1 MNDHQRTG
9 ADPYADLSN
18 RTSGKRPKTGLIII
32 GVTVGL
38 VVLIAAALLA
48 VNLLSDDGEPAAAG
62 SGASAAQN
70 ATQEQ
75 AAVTVTGDPLPEYPQ
90 VNSYIAPPAD
100 DPAVGKTPP
109 TLAGQS
115 FDGSKI
121 TIDPSDGR
129 AKVVIFVAH
138 WCPHCQAE
146 VPGIQKWIDAG
157 NKPDNV
163 DVYAVS
169 TAVAADKGNY
179 PPSAWL
185 ATEGWT
191 PPVMLDSPDQTA
203 AVAYGLPGFP
213 YFVMVDAAGKVTQR
227 ASGEVPI
234 DQFGSLVDTLSSDST
249 S

>member
-1 MNDHQRTG
+1 MNDKHTG
-9 ADPYADLSN
+9 ADPYSDLAK
-18 RTSGKRPKTGLIII
+18 RTSGNRPKTGLLII
-32 GVTVGL
+32 GATAL
-38 VVLIAAALLA
+38 VIAVLA
-48 VNLLSDDGEPAAAG
+48 VVAVLLTTGGDDKEAAKG
-62 SGASAAQN
+62 SGADAAQN
-70 ATQEQ
+70 ATQQQ
-75 AAVTVTGDPLPEYPQ
+75 AAVTVTGDPLPDYPQ
-90 VNSYIAPPAD
+90 VSSYIAPPAE

-115 FDGSKI
+115 FDGTPI

-146 VPGIQKWIDAG
+146 VPEIQKWIDAG
-157 NKPDNV
+157 NQPDNV
-163 DVYAVS
+163 DFYTVS
-169 TAVAADKGNY
+169 TAVSADKGNY
-179 PPSAWL
+179 PPSDWL

-213 YFVMVDAAGKVTQR
+213 YFVMVDSSGKVTQR

-234 DQFGSLVDTLSSDST
+234 DQFGDLVDNLSSS
-249 S
+249 SSS